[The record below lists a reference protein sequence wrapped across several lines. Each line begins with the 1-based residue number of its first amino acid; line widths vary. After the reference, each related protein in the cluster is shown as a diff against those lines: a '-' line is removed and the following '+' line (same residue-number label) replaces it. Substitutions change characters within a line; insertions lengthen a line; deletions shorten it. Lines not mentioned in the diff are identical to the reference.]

1 MALLMFWVALSQCA
15 TLIGAKSGRH
25 LGMRYVGRG
34 STNKKPSEL
43 LGQKM
48 ASRDG
53 VEPSLMA

>member
-34 STNKKPSEL
+34 STNKKPSDK
-43 LGQKM
+43 LGDEIG
-48 ASRDG
+48 SPGG
-53 VEPSLMA
+53 VESRLMA